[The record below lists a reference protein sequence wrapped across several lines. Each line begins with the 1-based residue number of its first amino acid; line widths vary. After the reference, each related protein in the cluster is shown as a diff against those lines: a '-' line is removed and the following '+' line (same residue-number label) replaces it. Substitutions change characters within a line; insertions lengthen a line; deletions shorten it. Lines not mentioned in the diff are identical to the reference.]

1 MRGLGNLL
9 KSVFSGR
16 SGAHDQTALAEL
28 RARLAGRFLGYRNL
42 LKANTRAL
50 TIMAELQEAQQHP
63 ESVSMPH
70 LRSAATEMAVSV
82 LAMIQELERLA
93 PGRYPALMTRFNAL
107 KQELDQLIAAER
119 RLPQNP
125 LVIEL
130 TELGE
135 IGVRVDELAGP
146 KMATLAQLGN
156 QLGLKVPDGFVIT
169 TAAYNSFVEHNG
181 LRAEINRLLQITGLS
196 KVDELFAACSALQR
210 LFTQGELPPEL
221 DREMTAA
228 CQRLVQRHGPELKLA
243 VRSSALG
250 EDVGAASF
258 AGQFRTELNVT
269 PAALSEA
276 YREVIASAYS
286 PEALS
291 YYHHYA
297 LRDQDLAMA
306 VGCLVMLPARAGGVV
321 YSASPLDPADGRV
334 RISACWGLPKGVVD
348 GSAEAEE
355 IVVDTAGGVLE
366 RRAGHQDRI
375 YQCDPSS
382 GVLSATLPA
391 ELRNRSPLSDEA
403 ALELAIQAKD
413 VEAAF
418 GRPQDLEWA
427 LNEAGRLVYLQCR
440 PLHRPASEVSQ
451 PSAEGLPDP
460 IISGGLTAAPGAAAG
475 VVQWVHTGR
484 DALIFRAG
492 QVLVVERP
500 LPRWAPLL
508 NWAVALVAGQ
518 GGVAGHLATVA
529 REFGVPA
536 LVNLGSGLERL
547 KPGELI
553 TVDADRRAVYPGRVE
568 GLVRARPRLTPP
580 PTAVG
585 RTLERLIALAVPLNL
600 LDPGSAEFRAANCR
614 TLHDLTRFCHEQAV
628 HEIFSM
634 DGQAFPMAAVK
645 QLYCNTPMQ
654 WRLIDIGG
662 GFTEEVSGKYVR
674 LEQIAS
680 RPWLALWEGMLAVPW
695 DGPPITGSGLASVI
709 MQSTMRPDL
718 EVGAAWEEGNY
729 FLVGRDFMN
738 LQSRLGAHFAAVEVL
753 AGPDAEENFVLFTF
767 QGGGADMARKQARL
781 RLMAEPLEDC
791 GFAVS
796 IRADTARARRDH
808 LSDVEALASV
818 QALGYL
824 MIHTRQL
831 DMAMA
836 DAGLVAHFTAKLRAD
851 LANLLRA
858 RGKTAGRSS

>member
-1 MRGLGNLL
+1 MLGLGNLL
-9 KSVFSGR
+9 KSLFSGR
-16 SGAHDQTALAEL
+16 SGAHDQAALAEL
-28 RARLAGRFLGYRNL
+28 RARLAARFLGYRNL
-42 LKANTRAL
+42 LKSNSRAL
-50 TIMAELQEAQQHP
+50 TIMAELQEAQQKA
-63 ESVSMPH
+63 ESVAMAR

-93 PGRYPALMTRFNAL
+93 PGRYPALMERFNAL
-107 KQELDQLIAAER
+107 KHELDQLIAAER
-119 RLPQNP
+119 PLPQGA
-125 LVIEL
+125 LVV
-130 TELGE
+130 ELGE
-135 IGVRVDELAGP
+135 LSVGADELAGP

-156 QLGLKVPDGFVIT
+156 RLGLKVPDGFVIT

-181 LRAEINRLLQITGLS
+181 LRAEINRLLQIKGLS
-196 KVDELFAACSALQR
+196 KVDELFAACSALQG

-221 DREMTAA
+221 ARGMAAA
-228 CQRLVQRHGPELKLA
+228 CQRLIQRYGPELKLA

-258 AGQFRTELNVT
+258 AGQFRTELNVA

-291 YYHHYA
+291 YYHHFA

-306 VGCLVMLPARAGGVV
+306 VGCLVMLPAQAGGVA

-348 GSAEAEE
+348 GSVEAEE
-355 IVVDTAGGVLE
+355 IVVDTAGGAME
-366 RRAGHQDRI
+366 RRTGHQDRI

-391 ELRNRSPLSDEA
+391 ELRDRSPLSDDV

-418 GRPQDLEWA
+418 GGPQDLEWA

-440 PLHRPASEVSQ
+440 PLHHRASAVPQ
-451 PSAEGLPDP
+451 LVVEGLPDP
-460 IISGGLTAAPGAAAG
+460 IVSGGLTAAPGAATG
-475 VVQWVHTGR
+475 IVQWVHTGH
-484 DALIFRAG
+484 DALLFQAG

-536 LVNLGSGLERL
+536 LVDLGSDLERL
-547 KPGELI
+547 KRGELV

-568 GLVRARPRLTPP
+568 GLLRARPTVAPP
-580 PTAVG
+580 PTTIG
-585 RTLERLIALAVPLNL
+585 CTLEQLIALAVPLNL
-600 LDPGSAEFRAANCR
+600 LDPASSEFRAANCR

-628 HEIFSM
+628 HEIFSL
-634 DGQAFPMAAVK
+634 DGGTFPVTAAK
-645 QLYCNTPMQ
+645 RLYCNTPMQ

-695 DGPPITGSGLASVI
+695 EGPPITGSGLASVI

-718 EVGAAWEEGNY
+718 EIGTGWEEGNY

-767 QGGGADMARKQARL
+767 QGGGADMTRKQARL
-781 RLMAEPLEDC
+781 RLMAEPLEEC
-791 GFAVS
+791 GFAVT

-818 QALGYL
+818 RALGYL
-824 MIHTRQL
+824 IIHTRQL

-836 DAGLVAHFTAKLRAD
+836 DAGLVAHFAAKLRAD
-851 LANLLRA
+851 LANLLRPA
-858 RGKTAGRSS
+858 EETGGQLS

>member
-1 MRGLGNLL
+1 MPGLGDLL
-9 KSVFSGR
+9 KALFSGG
-16 SGAHDQTALAEL
+16 SGAHDQAALAEL

-42 LKANTRAL
+42 LKANSRAL
-50 TIMAELQEAQQHP
+50 TIMAELQEAQQSLEP
-63 ESVSMPH
+63 VAMTR

-93 PGRYPALMTRFNAL
+93 PKRYPALMERFNAL
-107 KQELDQLIAAER
+107 KQELDQLVAGAR
-119 RLPQNP
+119 PLPQGP
-125 LVIEL
+125 LVV
-130 TELGE
+130 ELGAL
-135 IGVRVDELAGP
+135 GVGSDELAGP

-156 QLGLKVPDGFVIT
+156 RLGLKVPDGFVIT
-169 TAAYNSFVEHNG
+169 TAAYNSFVEYNG
-181 LRAEINRLLQITGLS
+181 LRAEINRLLQIKGLS
-196 KVDELFAACSALQR
+196 KVDELLAACSALQG
-210 LFTQGELPPEL
+210 LFTQGDIPPEL
-221 DREMTAA
+221 DREIAAA
-228 CQRLVQRHGPELKLA
+228 CQRLAQRHGPELKLA

-269 PAALSEA
+269 PAALGEA
-276 YREVIASAYS
+276 YREVIASAYG
-286 PEALS
+286 PQALS
-291 YYHHYA
+291 YCHHLG

-306 VGCLVMLPARAGGVV
+306 VGCLVMLPAQAGGGV

-355 IVVDTAGGVLE
+355 ILVDTEGGLLE
-366 RRAGHQDRI
+366 RRAGRQDRF

-391 ELRNRSPLSDEA
+391 ELRDRSPLSDDA
-403 ALELAIQAKD
+403 ALELATRAKE
-413 VEAAF
+413 VQAAF
-418 GRPQDLEWA
+418 GGPQDLEWA
-427 LNEAGRLVYLQCR
+427 LNGAGRLVYLQCR
-440 PLHRPASEVSQ
+440 PLHRQASAVPQ
-451 PSAEGLPDP
+451 PLVGGLPDP

-475 VVQWVHTGR
+475 VVRWVHTGH
-484 DALIFRAG
+484 DALIFQAG

-508 NWAVALVAGQ
+508 SWAAALVAGHS
-518 GGVAGHLATVA
+518 GVAGHLATVA

-536 LVNLGSGLERL
+536 LVDLGPDLERL
-547 KPGELI
+547 QPGEVV
-553 TVDADRRAVYPGRVE
+553 TVDADRRAVYPGRVDD
-568 GLVRARPRLTPP
+568 LLRTRPAVSPPQTPLRRTFEQLITLT
-580 PTAVG
+580 A
-585 RTLERLIALAVPLNL
+585 PLNL
-600 LDPGSAEFRAANCR
+600 LDPASSEFRAENCR
-614 TLHDLTRFCHEQAV
+614 TLHDLTRLCHEQAV
-628 HEIFSM
+628 HEIFSLH
-634 DGQAFPMAAVK
+634 GEGFPVAAAK
-645 QLYCNTPMQ
+645 QLYCSAPMQ

-680 RPWLALWEGMLAVPW
+680 RPWLALWHGMLAVPW

-709 MQSTMRPDL
+709 MQSTMRP
-718 EVGAAWEEGNY
+718 EWESRAGREEGNY

-753 AGPDAEENFVLFTF
+753 AGPDPEENFVLFTF

-781 RLMAEPLEDC
+781 HLMAEPLEEF
-791 GFAVS
+791 GFTVT

-808 LSDVEALASV
+808 LSDADALSNV
-818 QALGYL
+818 RVLGYL
-824 MIHTRQL
+824 MMHTRQL

-836 DAGLVAHFTAKLRAD
+836 DAGLVAHFAAKLRAD
-851 LANLLRA
+851 LANLVRPVEETDGQL
-858 RGKTAGRSS
+858 S